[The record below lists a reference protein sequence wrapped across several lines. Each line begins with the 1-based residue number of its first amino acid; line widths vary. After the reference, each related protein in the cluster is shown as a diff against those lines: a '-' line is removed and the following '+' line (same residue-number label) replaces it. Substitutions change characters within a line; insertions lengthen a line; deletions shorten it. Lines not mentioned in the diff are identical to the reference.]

1 MSSINHVSLISRSNQ
16 NKALR
21 LLSAVLLV
29 VCVLFVAGCKE
40 GAQAFKGSDITGTHL
55 GKDLALT
62 GTDGKPYNLE
72 ALKGKV
78 TIVLF
83 GFTQCPDVCPTSLA
97 ELTQVMKL
105 LGNEAKR
112 VQVVLITVDPERDT
126 PEVLRAY
133 VSGFDPQFLGLTGT
147 LEQIKKA
154 AASFKVYFAKN
165 AGVQGNY
172 SLDHSASFYLMDA
185 QGESR
190 VLLNNSLGA
199 AAIAHDVQRLLR

>member
-1 MSSINHVSLISRSNQ
+1 MSFINYVGHKSGIKQITV
-16 NKALR
+16 LR
-21 LLSAVLLV
+21 LLSVVLLSL
-29 VCVLFVAGCKE
+29 CVLFVAGCND
-40 GAQAFKGSDITGTHL
+40 AAPQFKGSDITGTHL
-55 GKDLALT
+55 GKELDLT
-62 GTDGKPYNLE
+62 GTDGKSYKLE

-105 LGNEAKR
+105 LGHDAKR

-154 AASFKVYFAKN
+154 AASFKVYFAKT

-172 SLDHSASFYLMDA
+172 SMDHSASFYLMDA

-190 VLLNNSLGA
+190 VLLNNSIGA

>member
-1 MSSINHVSLISRSNQ
+1 MSATNHVSPTSQISQ

-21 LLSAVLLV
+21 LLSTVLLV
-29 VCVLFVAGCKE
+29 LCVLCIAGCKD
-40 GAQAFKGSDITGTHL
+40 GAPVFKGSDITGTHL

-62 GTDGKPYNLE
+62 GTDGKAYNLD

-112 VQVVLITVDPERDT
+112 VQVVMITVDPERDT

-147 LEQIKKA
+147 LEQVKRA

>member
-1 MSSINHVSLISRSNQ
+1 MRLFSAVFLSLC
-16 NKALR
+16 
-21 LLSAVLLV
+21 VLLV
-29 VCVLFVAGCKE
+29 TGCND
-40 GAQAFKGSDITGTHL
+40 AAPAFKGSDITGTQL
-55 GKDLALT
+55 GKALALT
-62 GTDGKPYNLE
+62 GTDGKPYTLD

-105 LGNEAKR
+105 LGKDSTR

-126 PEVLRAY
+126 SEVLRAY

-154 AASFKVYFAKN
+154 AASFKVYFAKTP
-165 AGVQGNY
+165 GVQGNY
-172 SLDHSASFYLMDA
+172 SMDHSASFYLMDA

-190 VLLNNSLGA
+190 VLLNNNIGA
-199 AAIAHDVQRLLR
+199 AAIAHDIQRLLR

>member
-1 MSSINHVSLISRSNQ
+1 MIH
-16 NKALR
+16 NKAMR
-21 LLSAVLLV
+21 LLSAVLLSL
-29 VCVLFVAGCKE
+29 CVLFLGGCND
-40 GAQAFKGSDITGTHL
+40 ASPAFKGSDITGTHL

-62 GTDGKPYNLE
+62 GTDGKPYTLD

-78 TIVLF
+78 TIILF

-97 ELTQVMKL
+97 DLTQVMKL
-105 LGNEAKR
+105 LGTQAKR

-126 PEVLRAY
+126 SEVLRAY

-147 LEQIKKA
+147 PEQIKKA
-154 AASFKVYFAKN
+154 AASFKVYYAKTVQYAKT
-165 AGVQGNY
+165 AGMQSNY
-172 SLDHSASFYLMDA
+172 SVDHSTSFYLMDT

-190 VLLNNSLGA
+190 VLLSNNIGA

>member
-1 MSSINHVSLISRSNQ
+1 MSYINHLIPTRGINQ
-16 NKALR
+16 NKAWR
-21 LLSAVLLV
+21 LLTVVLLSL
-29 VCVLFVAGCKE
+29 CVLFVAGCND
-40 GAQAFKGSDITGTHL
+40 ATPQFKGSDITGTHL
-55 GKDLALT
+55 GKELDLT

-105 LGNEAKR
+105 LGQEAKR

-154 AASFKVYFAKN
+154 ASSFKVYFAKT

-172 SLDHSASFYLMDA
+172 SMDHSASFYLMDA

-190 VLLNNSLGA
+190 VLLNNNIGA

>member
-1 MSSINHVSLISRSNQ
+1 
-16 NKALR
+16 
-21 LLSAVLLV
+21 
-29 VCVLFVAGCKE
+29 
-40 GAQAFKGSDITGTHL
+40 
-55 GKDLALT
+55 
-62 GTDGKPYNLE
+62 
-72 ALKGKV
+72 
-78 TIVLF
+78 
-83 GFTQCPDVCPTSLA
+83 
-97 ELTQVMKL
+97 MKL

-165 AGVQGNY
+165 AVVQGNY
-172 SLDHSASFYLMDA
+172 SLDHSASFYLLDA

>member
-1 MSSINHVSLISRSNQ
+1 MRLFSAVFLSLC
-16 NKALR
+16 
-21 LLSAVLLV
+21 VLLV
-29 VCVLFVAGCKE
+29 TGCND
-40 GAQAFKGSDITGTHL
+40 AAPPFKGSDITGTQL

-62 GTDGKPYNLE
+62 GTDGKPYTLD

-105 LGNEAKR
+105 LGKDSTR

-126 PEVLRAY
+126 SEVLRAY

-154 AASFKVYFAKN
+154 AASFKVYFAKTP
-165 AGVQGNY
+165 GVQGNY
-172 SLDHSASFYLMDA
+172 SMDHSASFYLMDA

-190 VLLNNSLGA
+190 VLLNNNIGA
-199 AAIAHDVQRLLR
+199 AAIAHDIQSLLR

>member
-1 MSSINHVSLISRSNQ
+1 MSAINHVSPISRIDQ

-29 VCVLFVAGCKE
+29 LCVLCVAGCKD
-40 GAQAFKGSDITGTHL
+40 AAPAFKGSDITGTHL

-83 GFTQCPDVCPTSLA
+83 GFTQCPDVCPASLA

-165 AGVQGNY
+165 AVVQGNY
-172 SLDHSASFYLMDA
+172 SLDHSASFYLLDA

>member
-1 MSSINHVSLISRSNQ
+1 MSEINYVSHISGFNQ
-16 NKALR
+16 NKVLR
-21 LLSAVLLV
+21 LLSVVLMSL
-29 VCVLFVAGCKE
+29 CVLFIAGCND
-40 GAQAFKGSDITGTHL
+40 AAPAFKGSDITGTHL

-62 GTDGKPYNLE
+62 GTDGKPYTHE
-72 ALKGKV
+72 TLKGKV

-105 LGNEAKR
+105 LGNDAKR

-126 PEVLRAY
+126 PAVLRAY

-154 AASFKVYFAKN
+154 AASFKVYFAKT

-172 SLDHSASFYLMDA
+172 SMDHSASFYLMDA

-190 VLLNNSLGA
+190 VLLNNSIGA